1 MALLHVPACKTYID
15 LQRASDRKFYNIERI
30 RSYVEKNGL
39 SWGSKK
45 KIAHDLKLNY
55 RTVAKALTIIQQQG
69 C

>member
-15 LQRASDRKFYNIERI
+15 LRRAADKKFYNIERI

-45 KIAHDLKLNY
+45 KIAHELGLDP
-55 RTVAKALTIIQQQG
+55 RIVAKALRTIQQQG